1 MRPFTNGMTP
11 PFTMIGEAVFKVLES
26 KDENFPVGATILSKA
41 GWILTGII
49 KVKVYLFRFVWS
61 LAGIMEGNAMESI
74 HYTTKICASN
84 WKSLKFFNSLIYVNY
99 TTSTMSA
106 T

>member
-49 KVKVYLFRFVWS
+49 KVRVYLFRFFETNMIS
-61 LAGIMEGNAMESI
+61 ELIPIDSYAHI
-74 HYTTKICASN
+74 
-84 WKSLKFFNSLIYVNY
+84 FF
-99 TTSTMSA
+99 
-106 T
+106 

>member
-26 KDENFPVGATILSKA
+26 KDENFLVGATILAKA

-49 KVKVYLFRFVWS
+49 RVRI
-61 LAGIMEGNAMESI
+61 G
-74 HYTTKICASN
+74 
-84 WKSLKFFNSLIYVNY
+84 
-99 TTSTMSA
+99 
-106 T
+106 

>member
-49 KVKVYLFRFVWS
+49 KVRVYLFRFV
-61 LAGIMEGNAMESI
+61 
-74 HYTTKICASN
+74 
-84 WKSLKFFNSLIYVNY
+84 
-99 TTSTMSA
+99 
-106 T
+106 